1 MMKSALNRKSTSEK
15 LVYGFVCGFFCIYSV
30 ILLFPYIWGLISS
43 FKTPLEYYDAFSLP
57 SAFNFSNYRL
67 AIESMSVENIT
78 MMDMLWNS
86 VWFTF
91 GSVFINLECIS
102 LTGYVFSKY
111 QLKGRR
117 FMMAI
122 ILTTIVVP
130 VYGTFP
136 AMYNFYHRIG
146 LVDSYLILI
155 TAIGGVSF
163 NTLIMMSF
171 YDSISW
177 TYAEAGMMDGAGN
190 LTIYFKLMKP
200 QATPMYV
207 TLFLISFI
215 GKWNDY
221 MAPLLYL
228 PNMLTLATGLYKYQ
242 EVAERKGNYPIYF
255 AASFMFVLPCIALY
269 SCFSKVM
276 MENLS
281 IGAIK

>member
-1 MMKSALNRKSTSEK
+1 MKSVLNKKSKSEK
-15 LVYGFVCGFFCIYSV
+15 LVYGFVFGFFCVYSV
-30 ILLFPYIWGLISS
+30 ILLFPYVWGLISS

-57 SAFNFSNYRL
+57 STFNFSNYRL

-78 MMDMLWNS
+78 MLDMLWNS

-91 GSVFINLECIS
+91 GSVIINLECIS

-111 QLKGRR
+111 QLKGRK

-177 TYAEAGMMDGAGN
+177 TYAEAGMIDGAGN

-242 EVAERKGNYPIYF
+242 EVAQRKGNYPIYF